1 MSSTPLTDNALSR
14 PAGLMV
20 SLRLLAAIVIFA
32 AIAPGIL
39 MTAPAVAAQLAS
51 EWQLKPG
58 QIGWLFSA
66 ELGAMS
72 LATLPAWWWMSRL
85 DWRRVALTAGVVFL
99 AANLVSAVVTQYETL
114 LAARFIAS
122 LAGGTLMI
130 LCISC
135 AAGTPNP
142 SRVYAFWVLGQ
153 LLLGMLGL
161 LALPGLFATFGLK
174 VVYLILAAIMLCC
187 LPLVSAFPPRFQ
199 PLSVSRQQPS
209 TALWRQALAVLAVLT
224 FYISLSAVWT
234 FIGTIGSAA
243 GLSPTQVGLVLAAA
257 TVCGIIGP
265 GGAAVPGAESPDA
278 PALAERLAS
287 LAPGADLA
295 ALAESRPLQ
304 VRFIEMMPIGYGAA
318 MPCISGPELRERFAR
333 RWPEF
338 SPLPAAQSAGF
349 GDGPAV
355 YYTVPGW
362 KGDVGFI
369 AAVHGKFCASCNRVR
384 LTSQGFLRPCLAS
397 ETGCDLRTLL
407 RGGAAD
413 EELLQAIRE
422 TIWSKP
428 REHHFGD
435 NSMPAT
441 RGMYRIGG

>member
-1 MSSTPLTDNALSR
+1 MSSTPLTENALSR
-14 PAGLMV
+14 PAGLVV

-234 FIGTIGSAA
+234 FIGTIGRAEPDAGRSGAGGGDGLRHYRRRRRGPARHPAGRSFTGVAGLRPVDRQRWAADRPAAA
-243 GLSPTQVGLVLAAA
+243 GALRHR
-257 TVCGIIGP
+257 
-265 GGAAVPGAESPDA
+265 GAAV
-278 PALAERLAS
+278 
-287 LAPGADLA
+287 
-295 ALAESRPLQ
+295 
-304 VRFIEMMPIGYGAA
+304 
-318 MPCISGPELRERFAR
+318 
-333 RWPEF
+333 
-338 SPLPAAQSAGF
+338 
-349 GDGPAV
+349 
-355 YYTVPGW
+355 
-362 KGDVGFI
+362 
-369 AAVHGKFCASCNRVR
+369 
-384 LTSQGFLRPCLAS
+384 
-397 ETGCDLRTLL
+397 
-407 RGGAAD
+407 
-413 EELLQAIRE
+413 
-422 TIWSKP
+422 
-428 REHHFGD
+428 
-435 NSMPAT
+435 
-441 RGMYRIGG
+441 

>member
-209 TALWRQALAVLAVLT
+209 T
-224 FYISLSAVWT
+224 
-234 FIGTIGSAA
+234 
-243 GLSPTQVGLVLAAA
+243 
-257 TVCGIIGP
+257 
-265 GGAAVPGAESPDA
+265 
-278 PALAERLAS
+278 
-287 LAPGADLA
+287 
-295 ALAESRPLQ
+295 
-304 VRFIEMMPIGYGAA
+304 
-318 MPCISGPELRERFAR
+318 
-333 RWPEF
+333 
-338 SPLPAAQSAGF
+338 
-349 GDGPAV
+349 
-355 YYTVPGW
+355 
-362 KGDVGFI
+362 
-369 AAVHGKFCASCNRVR
+369 
-384 LTSQGFLRPCLAS
+384 
-397 ETGCDLRTLL
+397 
-407 RGGAAD
+407 
-413 EELLQAIRE
+413 
-422 TIWSKP
+422 
-428 REHHFGD
+428 
-435 NSMPAT
+435 
-441 RGMYRIGG
+441 

>member
-1 MSSTPLTDNALSR
+1 MSSTPLTENALSR
-14 PAGLMV
+14 PAGLVV

-99 AANLVSAVVTQYETL
+99 AANL
-114 LAARFIAS
+114 AS

-224 FYISLSAVWT
+224 FYISLSAVWA

-257 TVCGIIGP
+257 TVCGIIGA
-265 GGAAVPGAESPDA
+265 GGAALRGTRRADRLPVWLGYGLLIVSVGLLIGQPLLVRYAIAALLFKFTWTFVLPFILARVAGLDNSGRLMNSINLVIGGGMAA
-278 PALAERLAS
+278 GPALAGALLQYFAS
-287 LAPGADLA
+287 ADPLLA
-295 ALAESRPLQ
+295 AAGVCALLSLILI
-304 VRFIEMMPIGYGAA
+304 VAA
-318 MPCISGPELRERFAR
+318 S
-333 RWPEF
+333 
-338 SPLPAAQSAGF
+338 AA
-349 GDGPAV
+349 
-355 YYTVPGW
+355 
-362 KGDVGFI
+362 
-369 AAVHGKFCASCNRVR
+369 GKA
-384 LTSQGFLRPCLAS
+384 
-397 ETGCDLRTLL
+397 
-407 RGGAAD
+407 
-413 EELLQAIRE
+413 
-422 TIWSKP
+422 
-428 REHHFGD
+428 
-435 NSMPAT
+435 
-441 RGMYRIGG
+441 

>member
-14 PAGLMV
+14 PAGLVV

-85 DWRRVALTAGVVFL
+85 DWRRVALMAGVVFL
-99 AANLVSAVVTQYETL
+99 TANLASAVVTQYETL
-114 LAARFIAS
+114 LAARFLAS

-161 LALPGLFATFGLK
+161 LMLPGLFATFGLK

-187 LPLVSAFPPRFQ
+187 LPLVPAFPQRFQ
-199 PLSVSRQQPS
+199 PMSASSRQPP
-209 TALWRQALAVLAVLT
+209 AAAPRRKLCAVLAILT

-243 GLSPTQVGLVLAAA
+243 GLTAAQIGMVLAAA
-257 TVCGIIGP
+257 TVCGIIGA
-265 GGAAVPGAESPDA
+265 GGAALRGTRRPDRIPVWLGYGLLILSIVLLVSHPLLMRFA
-278 PALAERLAS
+278 LAALLFKFTWTFVLPFILARVAGLDNNGRLMNSINLVIGGGMAAGPALA
-287 LAPGADLA
+287 GALLQRFSSADALLA
-295 ALAESRPLQ
+295 AAGGCAL
-304 VRFIEMMPIGYGAA
+304 I
-318 MPCISGPELRERFAR
+318 
-333 RWPEF
+333 
-338 SPLPAAQSAGF
+338 SAGL
-349 GDGPAV
+349 
-355 YYTVPGW
+355 
-362 KGDVGFI
+362 I
-369 AAVHGKFCASCNRVR
+369 LAASSAGK
-384 LTSQGFLRPCLAS
+384 S
-397 ETGCDLRTLL
+397 EPTG
-407 RGGAAD
+407 G
-413 EELLQAIRE
+413 
-422 TIWSKP
+422 
-428 REHHFGD
+428 
-435 NSMPAT
+435 
-441 RGMYRIGG
+441 

>member
-1 MSSTPLTDNALSR
+1 MSSTPVTDNALSR
-14 PAGLMV
+14 PAGLVV

-58 QIGWLFSA
+58 QVGWLFSA

-85 DWRRVALTAGVVFL
+85 DWRRVALMAGAVFL
-99 AANLVSAVVTQYETL
+99 TANLASAVVTQYETL

-187 LPLVSAFPPRFQ
+187 LPLVSASRRAFNRSLPPASSRRRRCGVRRWRCWRCSLSISASAQ
-199 PLSVSRQQPS
+199 CGPLSAP
-209 TALWRQALAVLAVLT
+209 
-224 FYISLSAVWT
+224 
-234 FIGTIGSAA
+234 SAA
-243 GLSPTQVGLVLAAA
+243 
-257 TVCGIIGP
+257 
-265 GGAAVPGAESPDA
+265 
-278 PALAERLAS
+278 
-287 LAPGADLA
+287 
-295 ALAESRPLQ
+295 
-304 VRFIEMMPIGYGAA
+304 
-318 MPCISGPELRERFAR
+318 R
-333 RWPEF
+333 R
-338 SPLPAAQSAGF
+338 G
-349 GDGPAV
+349 
-355 YYTVPGW
+355 
-362 KGDVGFI
+362 
-369 AAVHGKFCASCNRVR
+369 
-384 LTSQGFLRPCLAS
+384 
-397 ETGCDLRTLL
+397 
-407 RGGAAD
+407 
-413 EELLQAIRE
+413 
-422 TIWSKP
+422 
-428 REHHFGD
+428 
-435 NSMPAT
+435 
-441 RGMYRIGG
+441 

>member
-99 AANLVSAVVTQYETL
+99 AANLASAVVTQYETL

-224 FYISLSAVWT
+224 FYISLSAVW
-234 FIGTIGSAA
+234 ILAREMDLQAVRDIRARIPDGT
-243 GLSPTQVGLVLAAA
+243 VGLVPSVAARLFQEMRQDPA
-257 TVCGIIGP
+257 EPGP
-265 GGAAVPGAESPDA
+265 GEHQGGGAAGSERRPRSFRRLSKTLVYFTTSLKSNEIVMEKLTTLPRIKQYPEDEDRIEHIYSLDGPGFPEAVVRSFELPPARRCRKSA
-278 PALAERLAS
+278 RAICLMALALVSAWRAWRPLSSGSGAAVCDVRLSAS
-287 LAPGADLA
+287 PRPPPLQPLA
-295 ALAESRPLQ
+295 ARRLPPLLYWA
-304 VRFIEMMPIGYGAA
+304 P
-318 MPCISGPELRERFAR
+318 SG
-333 RWPEF
+333 
-338 SPLPAAQSAGF
+338 
-349 GDGPAV
+349 
-355 YYTVPGW
+355 
-362 KGDVGFI
+362 
-369 AAVHGKFCASCNRVR
+369 C
-384 LTSQGFLRPCLAS
+384 
-397 ETGCDLRTLL
+397 
-407 RGGAAD
+407 
-413 EELLQAIRE
+413 
-422 TIWSKP
+422 
-428 REHHFGD
+428 
-435 NSMPAT
+435 
-441 RGMYRIGG
+441 

>member
-1 MSSTPLTDNALSR
+1 MSSTPVTDNALSR
-14 PAGLMV
+14 PAGLVV

-39 MTAPAVAAQLAS
+39 MTAPAVAAQLAG

-58 QIGWLFSA
+58 QVGWLFSA

-85 DWRRVALTAGVVFL
+85 DWRRVALTAGGVFL
-99 AANLVSAVVTQYETL
+99 IANLASAVVTQYETL

-199 PLSVSRQQPS
+199 PLSASRQQPS

-234 FIGTIGSAA
+234 FIGTIGSTA

-257 TVCGIIGP
+257 TVCGIIGA
-265 GGAAVPGAESPDA
+265 GGAALRGTRRADRLPVWLGYGLLIVSVGLLVGQPLLALYAIAALLFKFTWTFVLPFILARVAGLDNSGRLMNSINLVIGGGMAA
-278 PALAERLAS
+278 GPALAGALLQRFAS
-287 LAPGADLA
+287 ADPLLA
-295 ALAESRPLQ
+295 AAGVCALLSLILI
-304 VRFIEMMPIGYGAA
+304 VAA
-318 MPCISGPELRERFAR
+318 S
-333 RWPEF
+333 
-338 SPLPAAQSAGF
+338 AAG
-349 GDGPAV
+349 
-355 YYTVPGW
+355 
-362 KGDVGFI
+362 KG
-369 AAVHGKFCASCNRVR
+369 
-384 LTSQGFLRPCLAS
+384 
-397 ETGCDLRTLL
+397 
-407 RGGAAD
+407 
-413 EELLQAIRE
+413 
-422 TIWSKP
+422 
-428 REHHFGD
+428 
-435 NSMPAT
+435 
-441 RGMYRIGG
+441 

>member
-99 AANLVSAVVTQYETL
+99 AANLASAVVTQYETL

-209 TALWRQALAVLAVLT
+209 TALWRQALAVLT

-257 TVCGIIGP
+257 TVCGIIGA
-265 GGAAVPGAESPDA
+265 GGAALRGTRRADRLPVWLGYGLLIVSVGLLIGQPLLVRYAIAALLFKFTWTFVLPFILARVAGLDNSGRLMNSINLVIGGWPGACGGLTA
-278 PALAERLAS
+278 T
-287 LAPGADLA
+287 
-295 ALAESRPLQ
+295 
-304 VRFIEMMPIGYGAA
+304 
-318 MPCISGPELRERFAR
+318 LRQR
-333 RWPEF
+333 R
-338 SPLPAAQSAGF
+338 PAAG
-349 GDGPAV
+349 GGRRLR
-355 YYTVPGW
+355 
-362 KGDVGFI
+362 
-369 AAVHGKFCASCNRVR
+369 AAVTDFNCGGVRRREGLAHG
-384 LTSQGFLRPCLAS
+384 
-397 ETGCDLRTLL
+397 
-407 RGGAAD
+407 
-413 EELLQAIRE
+413 
-422 TIWSKP
+422 
-428 REHHFGD
+428 
-435 NSMPAT
+435 
-441 RGMYRIGG
+441 RIE

>member
-1 MSSTPLTDNALSR
+1 
-14 PAGLMV
+14 
-20 SLRLLAAIVIFA
+20 
-32 AIAPGIL
+32 

-85 DWRRVALTAGVVFL
+85 DWRRVALMAGVVFL
-99 AANLVSAVVTQYETL
+99 TANLASAVVTQYETL
-114 LAARFIAS
+114 LAARFLAS

-161 LALPGLFATFGLK
+161 LVLPGLFATFGLK

-199 PLSVSRQQPS
+199 PLSASHQLPS

-243 GLSPTQVGLVLAAA
+243 GLTPTQVGLVLAAA
-257 TVCGIIGP
+257 TVCGIIGA
-265 GGAAVPGAESPDA
+265 GGAALRGTQRADRLPVWLGYGLLIVSVGLLIGQPLLVRYAIAALLFKFTWTFVLPFILARVAGLDNNGRLMNSINLVIGGGMAA
-278 PALAERLAS
+278 GPALAGALLQRFAS
-287 LAPGADLA
+287 ADPLLA
-295 ALAESRPLQ
+295 A
-304 VRFIEMMPIGYGAA
+304 
-318 MPCISGPELRERFAR
+318 
-333 RWPEF
+333 
-338 SPLPAAQSAGF
+338 AGVC
-349 GDGPAV
+349 ALLSLIL
-355 YYTVPGW
+355 
-362 KGDVGFI
+362 I
-369 AAVHGKFCASCNRVR
+369 AAASAAGKS
-384 LTSQGFLRPCLAS
+384 
-397 ETGCDLRTLL
+397 
-407 RGGAAD
+407 
-413 EELLQAIRE
+413 
-422 TIWSKP
+422 
-428 REHHFGD
+428 
-435 NSMPAT
+435 
-441 RGMYRIGG
+441 

>member
-14 PAGLMV
+14 PAGLVV

-85 DWRRVALTAGVVFL
+85 DWRRVALMAGVVFL
-99 AANLVSAVVTQYETL
+99 TANLASAVVTQYETL

-209 TALWRQALAVLAVLT
+209 TTLWRQALAVLAVLT

-243 GLSPTQVGLVLAAA
+243 GAEPDAGRSGAGGGDGLRHYRRRRRGPARHPAGRSFTGVAGLRPVDRQRWAADRPAAA
-257 TVCGIIGP
+257 GALRHR
-265 GGAAVPGAESPDA
+265 GAAV
-278 PALAERLAS
+278 
-287 LAPGADLA
+287 
-295 ALAESRPLQ
+295 
-304 VRFIEMMPIGYGAA
+304 
-318 MPCISGPELRERFAR
+318 
-333 RWPEF
+333 
-338 SPLPAAQSAGF
+338 
-349 GDGPAV
+349 
-355 YYTVPGW
+355 
-362 KGDVGFI
+362 
-369 AAVHGKFCASCNRVR
+369 
-384 LTSQGFLRPCLAS
+384 
-397 ETGCDLRTLL
+397 
-407 RGGAAD
+407 
-413 EELLQAIRE
+413 
-422 TIWSKP
+422 
-428 REHHFGD
+428 
-435 NSMPAT
+435 
-441 RGMYRIGG
+441 